1 MLQSNI
7 QSGLVPLRSSSS
19 AGIKSCK
26 LKNVTII
33 PLLAFLALLLCTVS
47 IIQYF
52 EDDINSGRRLQEA
65 STVDDVQEEVVAA
78 AQESPARERAV
89 RSEFFMTWIFLT
101 RNTHTLFWPLS
112 HFVLTDS
119 LWIAKSLVVL
129 RGMIRCRDNFVCCW
143 LVQCFCTSTVNSNP
157 DENVWS

>member
-89 RSEFFMTWIFLT
+89 RSEFFMT
-101 RNTHTLFWPLS
+101 
-112 HFVLTDS
+112 
-119 LWIAKSLVVL
+119 
-129 RGMIRCRDNFVCCW
+129 
-143 LVQCFCTSTVNSNP
+143 
-157 DENVWS
+157 